1 MSGCGTFAKNNPT
14 RPSDLQAC
22 SSALPSAGGSP
33 TAPALRSAA
42 CRASYEP
49 PLALPVTR
57 RCATPYDRCAPRPLT
72 QAYGLRYAPALVA
85 SAPRTGASLRPTART
100 RRVAADGSV
109 GGLRRAVADNA
120 ALVTALTSS
129 GSGSRYVVG
138 SPRPAAVR
146 GPTFPPL
153 LGRCD
158 ACAGLRTT
166 RPHGRPAFPCIR
178 RTWNPGN
185 RAAARRAWPPPWR
198 SVAQGADVAAPD
210 STPRVEDERSEDD
223 RSPEERSERRATHN
237 RGRPE
242 ASANAR
248 TCPDAKR
255 SVAAGRG
262 EPITNH
268 GGAGSR
274 RGGTRLNAARRGRAQ
289 RGRPVARG
297 AERT

>member
-1 MSGCGTFAKNNPT
+1 MLVGLAVGWRLSYGASTTLRCVPGLVRAP
-14 RPSDLQAC
+14 A
-22 SSALPSAGGSP
+22 SATGHPPLCD
-33 TAPALRSAA
+33 ALRSL
-42 CRASYEP
+42 RSSGTQPAS
-49 PLALPVTR
+49 
-57 RCATPYDRCAPRPLT
+57 
-72 QAYGLRYAPALVA
+72 GLRYAPALVA
-85 SAPRTGASLRPTART
+85 SAPRTGASLRPTARA

-120 ALVTALTSS
+120 ALVTALTAS

-146 GPTFPPL
+146 GPTIAPL

-185 RAAARRAWPPPWR
+185 RAAVRRAWPPPWR

-223 RSPEERSERRATHN
+223 PPPEERSERRA
-237 RGRPE
+237 
-242 ASANAR
+242 S
-248 TCPDAKR
+248 
-255 SVAAGRG
+255 
-262 EPITNH
+262 H
-268 GGAGSR
+268 GG
-274 RGGTRLNAARRGRAQ
+274 
-289 RGRPVARG
+289 
-297 AERT
+297 E